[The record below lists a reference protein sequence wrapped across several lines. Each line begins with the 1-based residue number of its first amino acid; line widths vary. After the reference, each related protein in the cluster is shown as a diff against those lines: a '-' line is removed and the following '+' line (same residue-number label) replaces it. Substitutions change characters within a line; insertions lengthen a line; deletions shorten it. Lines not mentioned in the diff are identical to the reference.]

1 MAEVSRTHMT
11 DTATY
16 VLYRGDEVLD
26 VGTASEIAKRRGVRQ
41 ETIRFYCTASYQ
53 RRIRNRDKR
62 LVAERVV
69 E

>member
-1 MAEVSRTHMT
+1 MSEVSRSHTT

-26 VGTASEIAKRRGVRQ
+26 VGTAQEIADRRGVKA

-53 RRIRNRDKR
+53 GRIRNRDKR

>member
-1 MAEVSRTHMT
+1 MP
-11 DTATY
+11 DTTLY

-26 VGTASEIAKRRGVRQ
+26 VGTAREIAERRGVRP

-53 RRIRNRDKR
+53 KRIRNRDKR

-69 E
+69 F

>member
-1 MAEVSRTHMT
+1 MAKVNRTHMT

-26 VGTASEIAKRRGVRQ
+26 VGTASEIAKRRGIKAD
-41 ETIRFYCTASYQ
+41 TIRFYCTASYQ
-53 RRIRNRDKR
+53 KRIRNRDKR